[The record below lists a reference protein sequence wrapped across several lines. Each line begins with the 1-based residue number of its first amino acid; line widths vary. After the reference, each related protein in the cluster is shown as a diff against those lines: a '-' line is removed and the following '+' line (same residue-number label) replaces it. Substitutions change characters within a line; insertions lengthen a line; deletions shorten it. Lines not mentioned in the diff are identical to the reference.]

1 MDQNK
6 LYKKYIKYKIKFL
19 ELKLKD
25 EKNFK
30 DSDEINLYKE
40 KVKNMKGGFFSSIF
54 GFNNPNRKT
63 IFNESDLRIYDE
75 ANEFWNNTME
85 RILDNF
91 TIKKHINNNFLDSVK
106 DLFDLSDNVDILI
119 SKIYGSQGITPS
131 SFNKKE
137 YYKVYVY
144 KKLKNKKFIFNQLKN
159 KDFCDKLYYDNL
171 YYILT
176 DFGYNTTEKHIK
188 IHRLKILFNTILS
201 NNNFEEIKK
210 SLNCKQEEFL
220 KKKIKLIKCDNKNED
235 IDNYEGNYD

>member
-6 LYKKYIKYKIKFL
+6 LYKKYIKYKIKIL
-19 ELKLKD
+19 KLKLKD
-25 EKNFK
+25 EKNFN
-30 DSDEINLYKE
+30 DSEEINLYRK
-40 KVKNMKGGFFSSIF
+40 KVKNMKGGFFFGIF

-63 IFNESDLRIYDE
+63 IFNESDLRIYDK
-75 ANEFWNNTME
+75 ANKFWNDTIE

-91 TIKKHINNNFLDSVK
+91 AIKKHINNEFLDNVK
-106 DLFDLSDNVDILI
+106 DLFDLSNNVDSTI
-119 SKIYGSQGITPS
+119 SKIYDSQAITPS

-144 KKLKNKKFIFNQLKN
+144 KKLNEKEQLFNKLKN
-159 KDFCDKLYYDNL
+159 KNFCDKLYYDNL

-188 IHRLKILFNTILS
+188 IHRLKILFQTILS
-201 NNNFEEIKK
+201 NNNFDDIKK

-220 KKKIKLIKCDNKNED
+220 KNKIKLIKCDNKNKNND
-235 IDNYEGNYD
+235 IENY